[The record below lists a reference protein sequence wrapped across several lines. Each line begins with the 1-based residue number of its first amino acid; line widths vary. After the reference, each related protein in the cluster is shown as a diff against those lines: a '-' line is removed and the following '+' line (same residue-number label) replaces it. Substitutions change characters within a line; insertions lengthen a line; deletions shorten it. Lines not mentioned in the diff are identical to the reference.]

1 MGPLSKSR
9 RASIDQGFAKVAP
22 QRDWMTEAEEK
33 VEKEIRLA
41 KQRATL
47 ARRCVGPRPAV
58 VPPTASRRG
67 AGDPPPPS
75 SVPVDGPVGSGGLTR
90 GAPAA

>member
-1 MGPLSKSR
+1 M
-9 RASIDQGFAKVAP
+9 VACP
-22 QRDWMTEAEEK
+22 ALAEQRDPYEKGDIKHTNIYNWEEEK

-75 SVPVDGPVGSGGLTR
+75 VPVDGPVGSGGLTR